1 GADIFLS
8 GTVGRRQA
16 SFLASADFAALSTA
30 ALLVG
35 VVAVAHPRARAGRPL
50 TVLAFVTGVL
60 GMIVAGAMASVLGLA
75 TALVVLVVVLALR
88 GGLSVRRLAPIAAA
102 ALVVLAGAIAIRGS
116 DLDAF
121 ARFLGASPGTTHR
134 EAKVQTY
141 AHRTLLSWLGYRIWL
156 DHPLVGVG
164 WEGSA
169 EPASFEPYLA
179 AAHRRFPNE
188 AATAFPSRAPD
199 RRYGV
204 QNSWLQALADLGVLG
219 LLLWAGVFVAAA
231 LTAARARAA
240 ARALRA
246 AAGRGARLALDGA
259 GLRRRNPARRADVAR
274 LRSRGDEAAH
284 DVNERLDPRRSSV
297 QYAVRKPLLDW
308 LTGVDVKGARILD
321 VGAGDRPYEPLWSEA
336 KEVVAFDMPGNAR
349 ADLHGSIDAIPAGD
363 ASFDVVLCLQVLEH
377 VPDPAA
383 AIRELRRVV
392 RPGGRVLASTH
403 GVYPFHPNPD
413 DLWRWTH
420 QGLERAFRTNAEWT
434 SVTVRP
440 GAGTA
445 ATTAMLV

>member
-1 GADIFLS
+1 
-8 GTVGRRQA
+8 
-16 SFLASADFAALSTA
+16 
-30 ALLVG
+30 
-35 VVAVAHPRARAGRPL
+35 
-50 TVLAFVTGVL
+50 
-60 GMIVAGAMASVLGLA
+60 M
-75 TALVVLVVVLALR
+75 
-88 GGLSVRRLAPIAAA
+88 
-102 ALVVLAGAIAIRGS
+102 
-116 DLDAF
+116 
-121 ARFLGASPGTTHR
+121 
-134 EAKVQTY
+134 
-141 AHRTLLSWLGYRIWL
+141 
-156 DHPLVGVG
+156 
-164 WEGSA
+164 
-169 EPASFEPYLA
+169 
-179 AAHRRFPNE
+179 
-188 AATAFPSRAPD
+188 
-199 RRYGV
+199 
-204 QNSWLQALADLGVLG
+204 
-219 LLLWAGVFVAAA
+219 
-231 LTAARARAA
+231 
-240 ARALRA
+240 
-246 AAGRGARLALDGA
+246 
-259 GLRRRNPARRADVAR
+259 
-274 LRSRGDEAAH
+274 
-284 DVNERLDPRRSSV
+284 NERLDPRRSSV

-336 KEVVAFDMPGNAR
+336 EEVVAFDMPGNAR

-445 ATTAMLV
+445 ATTAMLVAHGVDLLAKRAHVRPAAAPAVWLLNTLGETLDRAIPLLRSTAPGTLHANYHVEAVA